1 MIELKFYR
9 DDEYVYYNNPNG
21 ITKKITIADFEAV
34 MNGTGGGGGETGGG
48 VLVVSY
54 DNETTEINKS
64 YKEIKEAVDSGK
76 IVMLTRVVV
85 DDGTNLLEDVYTLTE
100 ISHLN
105 TDSYVVTF
113 GSSFYNDLSEKADV
127 SVYMFEAT
135 TDTGTPIK
143 IYPMPH

>member
-1 MIELKFYR
+1 MIPLKFYR

-34 MNGTGGGGGETGGG
+34 MSGSGGGGGGETGGG

-54 DNETTEINKS
+54 DAETDGINKS
-64 YKEIKEAVDSGK
+64 YKEIKEAVASGK
-76 IVMLTRVVV
+76 IVVLNRVIT
-85 DDGTNLLEDVYTLTE
+85 DNGTVFLENMYYLVGIAHE
-100 ISHLN
+100 N

-113 GSSFYNDLSEKADV
+113 GSSYYFNDPVLSL
-127 SVYMFEAT
+127 YIFEAT